1 MVGGPAR
8 GNKLGSARGELN
20 DEIDFAAF
28 EALLEDGD
36 GLTNERVMRRRDADL
51 LAVSVIQPR
60 SMLAVVIVAT
70 AAAR

>member
-1 MVGGPAR
+1 
-8 GNKLGSARGELN
+8 
-20 DEIDFAAF
+20 
-28 EALLEDGD
+28 
-36 GLTNERVMRRRDADL
+36 MRRRDADL